1 MKRSRLACLALVL
14 LAACATSSLRV
25 LDARAYRESVARD
38 PEMRLVDLRTLGIPL
53 DIRYATPNNF
63 MKRPLYREAKAFLR
77 APAARAL
84 ADVQRELA
92 ARGIGIKVF
101 DPYPPYPVTVAMWEP
116 IQNPDYVAD
125 PKKGSR
131 HNRGAAVDL
140 TLIDLKTGAELP
152 MPTPYDDFTPR
163 AAQDFNDLPAD
174 VLGNRALLREVMT
187 KHGFDPLPSEWW
199 HFDFRGWER
208 FDLLDALFDELWSAG
223 AAPPRSKSREKK
235 RGGAASHHIQNRV
248 TNDSDPTL

>member
-1 MKRSRLACLALVL
+1 MRRVFNSVALLLVL
-14 LAACATSSLRV
+14 SCATSSLRV

-38 PEMRLVDLRTLGIPL
+38 SEMQLVDLQTLGIPL

-63 MKRPLYREAKAFLR
+63 MKQTLYPSAKAYLR

-92 ARGIGIKVF
+92 ARGVGIKVF
-101 DPYPPYPVTVAMWEP
+101 DAYRPYAVTVAMWEP
-116 IQNPDYVAD
+116 IKNPDYVAD

-163 AAQDFNDLPAD
+163 AAHAFTDLPAD
-174 VLGNRALLREVMT
+174 VLANRALLRDVMV

-208 FDLLDALFDELWSAG
+208 FDLLDVPWSAE
-223 AAPPRSKSREKK
+223 ATPPRSNPRE
-235 RGGAASHHIQNRV
+235 
-248 TNDSDPTL
+248 